1 MNISP
6 PVMPGSPSS
15 SLAPVVSIAN
25 VKGGVG
31 KSTIILMLAEAL
43 AYFEDFRVLVIDSDP
58 QTSASV
64 MLAPSSHLDHLSHAQ
79 KTFPDFLMKADEI
92 SGPDDYDS
100 YVRHGVS
107 DLRGLRNISLIPSD
121 IRLALLEKE
130 LTRHRDSGE
139 DYIQNALGGLLDYG
153 RRNFDIVL
161 VDCPAGL
168 SLLND
173 TWMQL
178 TDFHMTP
185 VKPDYLSVLA
195 MNILDQS
202 IEIAQNRGQRVSERL
217 GIVINMKPPELTEY
231 DKKWIEALTSEKRY
245 KAFPVHVPLSATIR
259 EATELSLSSRDFK
272 EKYPGDLSVL
282 AELFMS
288 SFVERVFTPANAA

>member
-1 MNISP
+1 MSAAFP
-6 PVMPGSPSS
+6 PGHTDKK
-15 SLAPVVSIAN
+15 APVVAIKN

-43 AYFEDFRVLVIDSDP
+43 AHFEGFRVLVIDSDP

-64 MLAPSSHLDHLSHAQ
+64 MLAPSSHLDHLSHQ
-79 KTFPDFLMKADEI
+79 QRTFPDFLMKADEI
-92 SGPDDYDS
+92 SGPESYDS
-100 YVRHGVS
+100 YIRHGVS
-107 DLRGLRNISLIPSD
+107 DVHNIRGISLIPSD

-130 LTRHRDSGE
+130 LTRHADSGE
-139 DYIQNALGGLLDYG
+139 AYIQTALAGMLDYG

-173 TWMQL
+173 TWLQI
-178 TDFHMTP
+178 TDYYLTP

-202 IEIAQNRGQRVSERL
+202 IEIALNRGQRVSERL
-217 GIVINMKPPELTEY
+217 GIVINMKPPNMSDY
-231 DKKWIEALTSEKRY
+231 DKKWVDTLTGERRY
-245 KAFPVHVPLSATIR
+245 DAFPVHVPLSGTIR
-259 EATELSLSSRDFK
+259 EATELSLRTREFDD
-272 EKYPGDLSVL
+272 KYPGDLGVL
-282 AELFMS
+282 AELLMS
-288 SFVERVFTPANAA
+288 SFVERVFAPVGA